1 MQNITRTQLE
11 NIMRKPSPYLMH
23 DLNGDKV
30 EDIMSFNVASKR
42 DRSRSVFEISIFLF
56 AVAGYLLALAVS
68 T

>member
-1 MQNITRTQLE
+1 
-11 NIMRKPSPYLMH
+11 MRKPGPYLMH

-30 EDIMSFNVASKR
+30 EDIMNFNVALKQR
-42 DRSRSVFEISIFLF
+42 RSRSVFEISIFLF